1 MIKYDIKKINHK
13 NIRMIPKKMESFA
26 DSLNKTIVKVKDR
39 VSKEVPDKGFFRNF
53 AEDFE
58 NNNNNIFAKAISLSV
73 ERDENIE
80 GNVLLILSALHPSMN
95 LDASSMLICGKRDD
109 LLKFMN
115 QENFSQFIL
124 KEINKLSDSLKKI

>member
-1 MIKYDIKKINHK
+1 
-13 NIRMIPKKMESFA
+13 MIPKKMESFA